1 MIYIY
6 LFFSLSIHPIYI
18 STSDVVIKDKIIN
31 IEIKLF
37 LNDLEDALRLN
48 NGFSISIDENKK
60 LNKNFEFV
68 NSYLSDN
75 FNIFIDSKELEIFY
89 SKRNIINGVLQL
101 NATLKVNEEILSIR
115 IINKIL
121 LDVYDNQSNVLFLKN
136 SKKKE
141 FYKFDKTNQDKLFIY

>member
-6 LFFSLSIHPIYI
+6 LFFVLTNHPIYI
-18 STSDVVIKDKIIN
+18 STTDVSIEDEKIN
-31 IEIKLF
+31 IVIKLF

-68 NSYLSDN
+68 ESYLNDK
-75 FNIFIDSKELEIFY
+75 FNIYIGSKKLKIVY
-89 SKRNIINGVLQL
+89 SNKNIINDILEL
-101 NATLKVNEEILSIR
+101 KATLQIKEKIFSIR
-115 IINKIL
+115 IINQIL
-121 LDVYDNQSNVLFLKN
+121 LDVYDNQSNILFIKN
-136 SKKKE
+136 FEKKE

>member
-6 LFFSLSIHPIYI
+6 LFFVLINHPIYI
-18 STSDVVIKDKIIN
+18 STTDVSIEDEKMN
-31 IEIKLF
+31 IVIKLF

-68 NSYLSDN
+68 ESYLNDN
-75 FNIFIDSKELEIFY
+75 FNIFINSKELEMVY
-89 SKRNIINGVLQL
+89 SKRNIINDVLQL

-115 IINKIL
+115 ITNKIL
-121 LDVYDNQSNVLFLKN
+121 LDVYDNQSNVLFIKN
-136 SKKKE
+136 SEKKE

>member
-18 STSDVVIKDKIIN
+18 STSDIVIEDKIIN

-68 NSYLSDN
+68 ESYLNDN
-75 FNIFIDSKELEIFY
+75 FNIFINSKELEM
-89 SKRNIINGVLQL
+89 
-101 NATLKVNEEILSIR
+101 
-115 IINKIL
+115 
-121 LDVYDNQSNVLFLKN
+121 VY
-136 SKKKE
+136 SKKKH
-141 FYKFDKTNQDKLFIY
+141 Y

>member
-18 STSDVVIKDKIIN
+18 STSDIVIEGKIIN

-68 NSYLSDN
+68 ESYLNDN
-75 FNIFIDSKELEIFY
+75 FNIFINSKELEMVY
-89 SKRNIINGVLQL
+89 SKKNIINDVLRL
-101 NATLKVNEEILSIR
+101 NAKLKVNKEILSIR
-115 IINKIL
+115 ITNIIL